1 MTLTATLEQRVA
13 TIEKEVAE
21 LKDRV
26 FHSDETR
33 PWYKK
38 MIGSMKD
45 YPEFEEVV
53 RLGGEIRKADVS
65 R

>member
-1 MTLTATLEQRVA
+1 MSQTATLEQRVA
-13 TIEKEVAE
+13 TIEREVAE

-26 FHSDETR
+26 IHSEETR
-33 PWYKK
+33 PWYER

-53 RLGGEIRKADVS
+53 RLGREIRKADVS